1 MSDLL
6 TFCESR
12 IETVSLEII
21 ETQKELDTKLENEAC
36 EEINATFRKNDEIN
50 RKHPQQGKNKT
61 FTNYKKLQKLTTT
74 YYLPE
79 TFKHMDKTDVLTK
92 TNAQNRL
99 AYKNMDKTNA
109 LTKTCTKQTCLQK
122 TCTKQACLQKG
133 YGQNR
138 RAYKNVWP
146 KQTSLQKTCTKQ
158 TCLQKTFRQN
168 RRAYKKPRFTDSS
181 RYEENQKA
189 TKENLDEEVKRLKN
203 EVAYLKKDHITPPQH
218 FLLTRR
224 QILTVPPSK
233 PLPQKTLHD
242 NNNS

>member
-122 TCTKQACLQKG
+122 TCTKQTCLQKG

-146 KQTSLQKTCTKQ
+146 KQTSLQKTYA
-158 TCLQKTFRQN
+158 QN
-168 RRAYKKPRFTDSS
+168 RRAYKKYLDKTDVLTK
-181 RYEENQKA
+181 NQDSQTHQD
-189 TKENLDEEVKRLKN
+189 TKKT
-203 EVAYLKKDHITPPQH
+203 KK
-218 FLLTRR
+218 L
-224 QILTVPPSK
+224 
-233 PLPQKTLHD
+233 QKKT
-242 NNNS
+242 

>member
-79 TFKHMDKTDVLTK
+79 TFKCLQKQMHKTDLLTKTWTKQTRLQKHAQNRRAYKKHVQNRRAYKKDMDKTDVLTK
-92 TNAQNRL
+92 T
-99 AYKNMDKTNA
+99 
-109 LTKTCTKQTCLQK
+109 
-122 TCTKQACLQKG
+122 

-138 RAYKNVWP
+138 RP
-146 KQTSLQKTCTKQ
+146 
-158 TCLQKTFRQN
+158 
-168 RRAYKKPRFTDSS
+168 YKKHMHKTDVL
-181 RYEENQKA
+181 
-189 TKENLDEEVKRLKN
+189 TKN
-203 EVAYLKKDHITPPQH
+203 I
-218 FLLTRR
+218 
-224 QILTVPPSK
+224 
-233 PLPQKTLHD
+233 
-242 NNNS
+242 